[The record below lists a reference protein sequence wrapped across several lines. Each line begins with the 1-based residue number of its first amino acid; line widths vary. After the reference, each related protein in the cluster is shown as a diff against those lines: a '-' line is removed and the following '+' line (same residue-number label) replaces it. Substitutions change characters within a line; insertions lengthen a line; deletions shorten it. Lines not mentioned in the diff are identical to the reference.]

1 LTKLP
6 HNIITS
12 QNFFIKEPARQINMK
27 AMKIFTLTLLSL
39 LAAGIEAGHSSSGDG
54 PEGELEISRTCDDK
68 DVSLECEW
76 KAKGEDDK
84 RGLRKRKARG
94 LKRIVEIGGR
104 RLEIDDVALKDV
116 ECTLKYGGQDEATK
130 SISFPD
136 DWTII
141 KKEGDGA
148 DDYYG
153 FSITVVFSGVK
164 NDGSDVEGELEVEIE
179 VGEDDEGNDELNYD
193 DAGIGVSC

>member
-1 LTKLP
+1 
-6 HNIITS
+6 
-12 QNFFIKEPARQINMK
+12 MK

-39 LAAGIEAGHSSSGDG
+39 LAAGIEAGPGSGDSG
-54 PEGELEISRTCDDK
+54 DPDGELEISRTCDDK

-76 KAKGEDDK
+76 KAEEDNDK

-104 RLEIDDVALKDV
+104 RLEIDDVELKDV
-116 ECTLKYGGQDEATK
+116 ECTLNYGGQNEVTK

-153 FSITVVFSGVK
+153 FSTTVVFKGVK

-179 VGEDDEGNDELNYD
+179 VGEDDEGKDELNYD
-193 DAGIGVSC
+193 DSDIGVSC